1 MLNAKANKIIGV
13 VALAILL
20 VVLVLVPKFVTNQYT
35 LHILIASGLAVILS
49 SSFNLVTG
57 FTGQPVFGMAAF
69 YAVGAYTSAILAT
82 KLHLSF
88 WLTMPLAG
96 VAAAITGFV
105 LGLPS
110 LRLRKF
116 FLAITT
122 IAFGE
127 VIRLIILNWVDLTR
141 GPMGITGIPIP
152 TPISIPLL
160 GTMVFN
166 NKRSFYYLT
175 LVLVVAVVLSIRSI
189 MNSPVGR
196 AFLATRDDE
205 DAAQTCGIDTRFYKL
220 LSFVLAAFYA
230 GIAGAMYAHYFKY
243 ISPGSFGFTES
254 AMAVTTALVGGL
266 GTIAGP
272 IVGGLLLTAAPEF
285 LRALADYRLIIY
297 GGALLITLTF
307 WPSGL
312 VGGFN
317 SLWYRLSGGSKKNNV
332 KQGAAAKG
340 VRE

>member
-1 MLNAKANKIIGV
+1 MKERRAAKAAGY
-13 VALAILL
+13 VALALL
-20 VVLVLVPKFVTNQYT
+20 LLVLVLIPVIIKNQYS
-35 LHILIASGLAVILS
+35 LHIFIASGLAVILS

-57 FTGQPVFGMAAF
+57 YTGQPVFGMAAF
-69 YAVGAYTSAILAT
+69 YAVGAYSSAILAT

-88 WLTMPLAG
+88 WITMPVAG
-96 VAAAITGFV
+96 LVAAAVGFV

-127 VIRLIILNWVDLTR
+127 VIRLIILNWVGLTR
-141 GPMGITGIPIP
+141 GPMGITGIPVPKPITIP
-152 TPISIPLL
+152 FV
-160 GTMVFN
+160 GTIAFN
-166 NKRSFYYLT
+166 NKISFYYLT
-175 LVLVVAVVLSIRSI
+175 LLLVIAVVLSIRSI

-205 DAAQTCGIDTRFYKL
+205 DAAQTCGIDTRKYKL
-220 LSFVLAAFYA
+220 LSFVLAAFFA

-243 ISPGSFGFTES
+243 ISPNSFGFTES

-272 IVGGLLLTAAPEF
+272 IVGGVLLTAAPEF
-285 LRALADYRLIIY
+285 LRAIAEYRLIIY
-297 GGALLITLTF
+297 GVTLLLTLSF
-307 WPSGL
+307 WPAGI
-312 VGGFN
+312 VGGVN
-317 SLWYRLSGGSKKNNV
+317 SIIYRLTRGRGRGSEAGASG
-332 KQGAAAKG
+332 KG
-340 VRE
+340 VAR